1 MRNRVGR
8 TAIYGVLLGLVTAA
22 VAEAVRPRGGS
33 TVLLDWDQVR
43 RTAIVRFGSPAADQ
57 PALAAAARSYQ
68 SLASKLEKP
77 MLDFVGGMP
86 KRASLPQFEAL
97 DREGWLELNIAI
109 MRRVVDPILESGR
122 VPNSLIV
129 EVGRAGVNRYVGSM
143 LAFLGHR
150 VLGQYDPQLLGAEP
164 MGREGLYLV
173 ETNVAEWQRT
183 AGLPEQ
189 DLRRWL
195 ILHEM
200 THAWQFAAHPWLRP
214 FMEESMQVLV
224 DTATKKGHPAARF
237 AAFAGVLPAQWRVMR
252 QVQAVMSVVEGYS
265 NLVMNQ
271 LGVKLLPGFDQLEQ
285 AYRARS
291 SGKSPLEVLIWK
303 LTGLELKLQQYK
315 RGEAFCR
322 AVFDEHGLAV
332 LNRVWDGPDSM
343 PTLAELGN
351 PGAWYRRV
359 GFAIGSPP
367 PAPSAPPP
375 RQAGR

>member
-1 MRNRVGR
+1 VRYRVGR
-8 TAIYGVLLGLVTAA
+8 GAIYGVVLGLVTAA

-33 TVLLDWDQVR
+33 TVLVDWDQVR
-43 RTAIVRFGSPAADQ
+43 RSASVRLDSPSVDPAVLATAAQGYRA
-57 PALAAAARSYQ
+57 
-68 SLASKLEKP
+68 LASKLKKP
-77 MLDFVGGMP
+77 MLDFIGDLP
-86 KRASLPQFEAL
+86 KGASLPEFQAL
-97 DREGWLELNIAI
+97 DREGWLELNIGI
-109 MRRVVDPILESGR
+109 LRRVVDPVLESGR

-129 EVGRAGVNRYVGSM
+129 EVGRAGVNRYVGYM
-143 LAFLGHR
+143 LAFLGRR

-164 MGREGLYLV
+164 MGGEGLYLV
-173 ETNVAEWQRT
+173 ETNVAEWQRV

-214 FMEESMQVLV
+214 FMEESMQALV
-224 DTATKKGHPAARF
+224 DTATKKGAARI

-265 NLVMNQ
+265 NLIMNQ
-271 LGVKLLPGFDQLEQ
+271 LGAKLLPGFDQLEQ
-285 AYRARS
+285 AYRERS
-291 SGKSPLEVLIWK
+291 SGKSALELLIWK

-322 AVFDEHGLAV
+322 AVFDQHGMAV

-351 PGAWYRRV
+351 AGTWYRRV
-359 GFAIGSPP
+359 
-367 PAPSAPPP
+367 
-375 RQAGR
+375 AG